1 MIKELKHLSYE
12 SELGLLSL
20 KISFTF
26 GILCVYVS
34 NGVKANTE
42 PDSSQWGQGIRQETK
57 SMNRNTG
64 NSI

>member
-20 KISFTF
+20 KISFAF

-34 NGVKANTE
+34 SGVKANTE
-42 PDSSQWGQGIRQETK
+42 PDSSQWG
-57 SMNRNTG
+57 
-64 NSI
+64 

>member
-20 KISFTF
+20 QISLMF
-26 GILCVYVS
+26 GFLCIYVP

-42 PDSSQWGQGIRQETK
+42 PGSSQ
-57 SMNRNTG
+57 
-64 NSI
+64 